1 MNEELFT
8 MIPNYFIWDYKGGDS
23 LMRVCGEKTLLMI
36 EYLYS
41 RTSRFNT
48 TFFTIEDMILKMGYK
63 PKSGKNGIN
72 EEMKKYL
79 ILFEKNGII
88 SNLSKEIKKVNIKDT
103 IECELNLNLTEGF
116 FKLNIEYV
124 NKILEEETNN
134 NVAIGMLNVLC
145 YILARIKKRD
155 KELKPGCEGYNAE
168 ATWFS
173 MEDGCYDMGLEKK
186 TFQKYLNRLVDIGIV
201 CYANIGQ
208 IRRNGT
214 VKTANNVYALSEDE
228 LVQGLKASKYYYE
241 SEHWKVLNRKMT
253 RVTRQINGIKG
264 RIKQLKEEG
273 YDTWDLEEKLSKLE
287 KKLTV

>member
-1 MNEELFT
+1 M
-8 MIPNYFIWDYKGGDS
+8 
-23 LMRVCGEKTLLMI
+23 
-36 EYLYS
+36 
-41 RTSRFNT
+41 
-48 TFFTIEDMILKMGYK
+48 
-63 PKSGKNGIN
+63 
-72 EEMKKYL
+72 
-79 ILFEKNGII
+79 
-88 SNLSKEIKKVNIKDT
+88 
-103 IECELNLNLTEGF
+103 
-116 FKLNIEYV
+116 
-124 NKILEEETNN
+124 
-134 NVAIGMLNVLC
+134 
-145 YILARIKKRD
+145 ARIKKRD

-214 VKTANNVYALSEDE
+214 VKTANNVYALNEDE